1 MLAPANIQQ
10 LRVSGVFRQLTST
23 PRTPQISSRSFCIS
37 FSTCTWL
44 RLSCGTSYGFSLFL
58 DSVKAS
64 TTMSSSDCMDSVE
77 GQPLSQRFGGAG
89 PTIVVV
95 LVHGIIVLI
104 VVLIVIGEL
113 IVGRHVERRGRA
125 WVEEMS
131 GESKVLVSSVTLR
144 SGGSHDMRHPRGLRH
159 SDRPLFFDLPFLE
172 SPFEGPT
179 PLSSSGPCMEE

>member
-1 MLAPANIQQ
+1 
-10 LRVSGVFRQLTST
+10 
-23 PRTPQISSRSFCIS
+23 
-37 FSTCTWL
+37 
-44 RLSCGTSYGFSLFL
+44 
-58 DSVKAS
+58 
-64 TTMSSSDCMDSVE
+64 MDSVE

-125 WVEEMS
+125 RVEEMS

-159 SDRPLFFDLPFLE
+159 SDRPLFFNLPILE

-179 PLSSSGPCMEE
+179 PLSRSGLCVKG

>member
-1 MLAPANIQQ
+1 
-10 LRVSGVFRQLTST
+10 
-23 PRTPQISSRSFCIS
+23 
-37 FSTCTWL
+37 
-44 RLSCGTSYGFSLFL
+44 
-58 DSVKAS
+58 
-64 TTMSSSDCMDSVE
+64 MDSVE

-104 VVLIVIGEL
+104 VVLIVVREL
-113 IVGRHVERRGRA
+113 IVGRHVGRRGRA

-144 SGGSHDMRHPRGLRH
+144 SGGSHDMRHPRGFRH

-172 SPFEGPT
+172 SPFDGPT
-179 PLSSSGPCMEE
+179 PLGTLVSCIKQEGHGASLYTICLYFSVHGYRQESTVRALLVK